1 MKSLLEFKSIVEEEA
16 SDYSKFDVLIR
27 AGLAN
32 KAQMQRIHK
41 ILDKMGEEKP
51 TFNNADRMIIQ
62 NLFNKMVDVIT
73 NNKQIYQKTRQV
85 VRENI
90 EEEIEEP
97 IILQEDK
104 DPPLVLV
111 IKRKAIR
118 MYPDGTRIALY
129 YNERLQKYFSV
140 PYQYGP
146 GMDAPI
152 QSEEVEQIDELS
164 SNLLDRY
171 KEKAKKSSDSLA
183 SQGKYKQANDRTLNV
198 MKATGKQIEK
208 TTANIRK
215 HLNKEEVELEEAS
228 NDPWKDKHFGPT
240 KIIKQKYH
248 VKTDTKSY
256 NVKAD
261 NEDHAHKLVTNHAP
275 GSKIVSIEHKG
286 RIMEETI
293 DEAVMDTLHK
303 IVDNKSAQS
312 VKFASGHTRKVDHFT
327 ASAITQ
333 VHKALND
340 ENKKKFAD
348 MVHKS
353 PEHFMKASDFAFK
366 RAK

>member
-1 MKSLLEFKSIVEEEA
+1 MKSLLEFKSIVEEEK
-16 SDYSKFDVLIR
+16 SDYSKFDTLVR

-62 NLFNKMVDVIT
+62 NLFNKMVDLIS
-73 NNKQIYQKTRQV
+73 NNKQINTQV
-85 VRENI
+85 RRAVREDV
-90 EEEIEEP
+90 EELTDEP
-97 IILQEDK
+97 VMLQEDK

-118 MYPDGTRIALY
+118 LYPDGTRIALY
-129 YNERLQKYFSV
+129 YNEKLKKYFSV
-140 PYQYGP
+140 PYQYGS

-152 QSEEVEQIDELS
+152 QS
-164 SNLLDRY
+164 
-171 KEKAKKSSDSLA
+171 
-183 SQGKYKQANDRTLNV
+183 
-198 MKATGKQIEK
+198 
-208 TTANIRK
+208 
-215 HLNKEEVELEEAS
+215 EEVELEEAS
-228 NDPWKDKHFGPT
+228 NDPWKDKKFGPT

-261 NEDHAHKLVTNHAP
+261 NEDHAHKLVTKHAP

-293 DEAVMDTLHK
+293 DEAVMDQLHK
-303 IVDNKSAQS
+303 IVNDKQAQS
-312 VKFASGHTRKVDHFT
+312 VKFASGHTRKIDHFT
-327 ASAITQ
+327 ASALTQ

-340 ENKKKFAD
+340 DNKKKFAD
-348 MVHKS
+348 LVHKS

-366 RAK
+366 HAK